1 MKGFEVEGSWKGW
14 GGDAAEVMARSLLLE
29 NCEGLP
35 SSSEGSTDTREG
47 TVVGKRPQ
55 TILGSPG
62 VGVGKAGGGVF
73 HGWTQTLTSE
83 FLGVR
88 DSAGPKRRI

>member
-1 MKGFEVEGSWKGW
+1 MAGSQ
-14 GGDAAEVMARSLLLE
+14 LLE
-29 NCEGLP
+29 KCERLP
-35 SSSEGSTDTREG
+35 SISEGSTDTREG
-47 TVVGKRPQ
+47 TVVGKLPQ

-73 HGWTQTLTSE
+73 QGWTWALTSE

-88 DSAGPKRRI
+88 AGPKRRM

>member
-1 MKGFEVEGSWKGW
+1 MKGFEVEGNWKGW
-14 GGDAAEVMARSLLLE
+14 GGDAAEAMAGSQLLE
-29 NCEGLP
+29 KCEGVP

-47 TVVGKRPQ
+47 TVVGKLPQ

-73 HGWTQTLTSE
+73 QGWTRALTSE

-88 DSAGPKRRI
+88 AGPKRRM